1 MLYLLINNDL
11 TTINNTITE
20 LSNNSREKVGDIK
33 YSVKSS
39 LSGYV
44 LCNGATITSNQYPDL
59 VNALPKQTRLNGQY
73 ESLSSYALYSNYQV
87 YDNTLYDGSN
97 YWTVGYKKSD
107 KTFYI
112 LYSSTLAKLVKS
124 PSTKV
129 LKTVSGTNYQAINFA
144 NSYQRSLYIIG
155 LHSDFN
161 DYILYSSSLTGTY
174 NERQNHSIMTEDN
187 LATVHTVTP
196 HCLMGYWYKTNNSVI
211 NILNVNTGAY
221 NTHNIDE
228 FTSSLA
234 KVYLPTGGGEIYIQA
249 LNQSSSSNRT
259 GTSWIASE
267 TSNSNIAF
275 NSMGEVQVGL
285 GTISTNTFGGFYI
298 GADNYLYE
306 VNSIYRTGRK
316 LHFQHSSDS
325 PIIDAFYSDSTYYAV
340 VNISGTGTLY
350 YTLSATQNFTQQTAQ
365 LGSYNTSSHYITDNT
380 SIINN
385 RHYIGWLED
394 KSILPMISSPSTNTQ
409 PVNAFIKTTN

>member
-1 MLYLLINNDL
+1 M
-11 TTINNTITE
+11 
-20 LSNNSREKVGDIK
+20 
-33 YSVKSS
+33 
-39 LSGYV
+39 
-44 LCNGATITSNQYPDL
+44 
-59 VNALPKQTRLNGQY
+59 
-73 ESLSSYALYSNYQV
+73 
-87 YDNTLYDGSN
+87 
-97 YWTVGYKKSD
+97 
-107 KTFYI
+107 
-112 LYSSTLAKLVKS
+112 
-124 PSTKV
+124 
-129 LKTVSGTNYQAINFA
+129 SGTNYQAINFA

-187 LATVHTVTP
+187 FATVYTVTP
-196 HCLMGYWYKTNNSVI
+196 HRLMGYWYKTNNSVI

-259 GTSWIASE
+259 CTSWIASE

-325 PIIDAFYSDSTYYAV
+325 PIIDAFYSGSTYYAV

-385 RHYIGWLED
+385 RYYIGWLED